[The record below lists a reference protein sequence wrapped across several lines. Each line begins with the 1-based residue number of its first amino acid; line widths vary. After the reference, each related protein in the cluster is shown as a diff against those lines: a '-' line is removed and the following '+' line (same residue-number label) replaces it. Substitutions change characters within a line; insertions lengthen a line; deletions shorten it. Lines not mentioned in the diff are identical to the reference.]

1 MIDWRTIKKIDA
13 HIHILPD
20 DVHEAN
26 PDSEDAWVH
35 AADLHKYRR
44 MMDELG
50 IEKAVIM
57 PFNDPWLMSM
67 EFTIDAVHKNLY
79 EMKQR
84 YPGKFYAFADID
96 TRNTSAESVEAI
108 RKAIV
113 EYGLDGIKIHPNNTG
128 IDLDSSYNQP
138 IFAYAQENKIPV
150 AIHSY
155 PNTENDRSAACRIV
169 NVLNEYPDL
178 TVIVSHMGAYQ
189 WEQLLPTR
197 AYVDISAILPDY
209 VRTYGIAKTNE
220 ILRKF
225 GADRLIFA
233 TDYPDSR
240 ILEPDEIYGSYFDI
254 LNQMDFTKEEAEK
267 IACGN
272 ISHIL
277 NHKGINHD

>member
-1 MIDWRTIKKIDA
+1 MFDWRTIKKIDA

-20 DVHEAN
+20 AVHEAN
-26 PDSEDAWVH
+26 PDSEDVWVY
-35 AADLHKYRR
+35 ADLHKYRE
-44 MMDELG
+44 MMDTLG

-67 EFTIDAVHKNLY
+67 EFTIDAVHMNLY

-84 YPGKFYAFADID
+84 YPGKFYTFADID
-96 TRNTSAESVEAI
+96 TRNISAESVEAI
-108 RKAIV
+108 RKAIE

-128 IDLDSSYNQP
+128 IDLDSEYNQA

-155 PNTENDRSAACRIV
+155 PNLADDRSAAYRIA
-169 NVLNEYPDL
+169 NVLAQYPEL
-178 TVIVSHMGAYQ
+178 TVIVSHMGAHQ
-189 WEQLLPTR
+189 WEQLLPTH

-209 VRTYGIAKTNE
+209 VRTYGTPKTNE

-240 ILEPDEIYGSYFDI
+240 ILKPDEIYGSYFDI
-254 LNQMDFTKEEAEK
+254 LNQMDFTIEEAEK
-267 IACGN
+267 IACDN
-272 ISHIL
+272 ISEIL
-277 NHKGINHD
+277 KNKGVNHD

>member
-1 MIDWRTIKKIDA
+1 MVDWRTIKKIDA

-26 PDSEDAWVH
+26 PDSEDVWVY
-35 AADLHKYRR
+35 ADLHKYRE
-44 MMDELG
+44 MMDTLG

-67 EFTIDAVHKNLY
+67 EFTIDAVHMNLY

-84 YPGKFYAFADID
+84 YPGKFYTFADID
-96 TRNTSAESVEAI
+96 PRNISAESVEAI
-108 RKAIV
+108 RKAIE

-128 IDLDSSYNQP
+128 IDLDSEYNQA

-155 PNTENDRSAACRIV
+155 PNSENDRSTAYRIV
-169 NVLNEYPDL
+169 NVLEEYPDL
-178 TVIVSHMGAYQ
+178 TVIVSHMGAHQ

-209 VRTYGIAKTNE
+209 VRTYGIEKTNE

-240 ILEPDEIYGSYFDI
+240 ILKPDEIYGSYFDI
-254 LNQMDFTKEEAEK
+254 LNQMDFTIEEAEK
-267 IACGN
+267 IAYGN
-272 ISHIL
+272 ISEIL
-277 NHKGINHD
+277 KNKGVHYD

>member
-1 MIDWRTIKKIDA
+1 MVDWKTIKKIDV

-20 DVHEAN
+20 DVLEAN

-35 AADLHKYRR
+35 AADLHKYCG

-50 IEKAVIM
+50 IEKAIIM

-67 EFTIDAVHKNLY
+67 EFTVEAVHKNLY
-79 EMKQR
+79 KMKQR
-84 YPGKFYAFADID
+84 FPGKFYAFADID
-96 TRNTSAESVEAI
+96 TRNTSAESLEAI
-108 RKAIV
+108 RKAIT
-113 EYGLDGIKIHPNNTG
+113 ECKLDGIKIHPNNTG
-128 IDLDSSYNQP
+128 VDLDSAYNQL
-138 IFAYAQENKIPV
+138 IFAYAQEHKIPV

-155 PNTENDRSAACRIV
+155 PNTTDDRSAAYRIV
-169 NVLNEYPDL
+169 NVLNAYPDL

-220 ILRKF
+220 ILRSF
-225 GADRLIFA
+225 GADRLLFA

-240 ILEPDEIYGSYFDI
+240 ILEPDEIYGSYFEI
-254 LNQMDFTKEEAEK
+254 LNQMDFNKEEAEK
-267 IACGN
+267 IAYHN
-272 ISHIL
+272 IKNL
-277 NHKGINHD
+277 LK

>member
-1 MIDWRTIKKIDA
+1 MVDWRTIKKIDA

-20 DVHEAN
+20 EVHEAN
-26 PDSEDAWVH
+26 PDSEDAWLCT
-35 AADLHKYRR
+35 DLCSYRK
-44 MMDELG
+44 MMDTLG

-67 EFTIDAVHKNLY
+67 EFTIDAVHKNFY

-84 YPGKFYAFADID
+84 YPGKFYVFADVD
-96 TRNTSAESVEAI
+96 TRNEPTASVEAI

-113 EYGLDGIKIHPNNTG
+113 KYGLDGIKIHPNNTG
-128 IDLDSSYNQP
+128 IDLDSDYNQP

-240 ILEPDEIYGSYFDI
+240 ILEPDGIYGSYFDT
-254 LNQMDFTKEEAEK
+254 LNQMDFTQEEAER

-272 ISHIL
+272 ISKIL
-277 NHKGINHD
+277 KNKGINHD

>member
-26 PDSEDAWVH
+26 PDSEDVWVY
-35 AADLHKYRR
+35 ADLHKYRE
-44 MMDELG
+44 MMDTLG

-67 EFTIDAVHKNLY
+67 EFTVEAVHKNLY
-79 EMKQR
+79 KMKQR
-84 YPGKFYAFADID
+84 FPGKFYAFADID

-128 IDLDSSYNQP
+128 IDLDSDYNQP
-138 IFAYAQENKIPV
+138 IFAYVQENKIPV

-178 TVIVSHMGAYQ
+178 TVIVSHMSAYQ
-189 WEQLLPTR
+189 WEQLLPTC
-197 AYVDISAILPDY
+197 AHVDISAILPDY

-220 ILRKF
+220 ILRSF
-225 GADRLIFA
+225 GADRLLFA

-240 ILEPDEIYGSYFDI
+240 ILKPDEIYGSYFDI
-254 LNQMDFTKEEAEK
+254 LNQMDFTIEEAER
-267 IACGN
+267 IAYGN
-272 ISHIL
+272 ISEIL
-277 NHKGINHD
+277 KNKGVNHD

>member
-1 MIDWRTIKKIDA
+1 MVDWRTIKKIDA

-35 AADLHKYRR
+35 AADLHKYCG

-50 IEKAVIM
+50 IEKAVVI

-67 EFTIDAVHKNLY
+67 EFTIDAVHKNLN

-128 IDLDSSYNQP
+128 IDLDSAYNQV

-155 PNTENDRSAACRIV
+155 PNSESDRSAAYRIV
-169 NVLNEYPDL
+169 NVLEQYLDL
-178 TVIVSHMGAYQ
+178 TVIVSHMGAHQ

-240 ILEPDEIYGSYFDI
+240 IFEPDEIYGSYFEI
-254 LNQMDFTKEEAEK
+254 LNQMDFTIEEIEK
-267 IACGN
+267 IAYSN
-272 ISHIL
+272 MENL
-277 NHKGINHD
+277 LK

>member
-1 MIDWRTIKKIDA
+1 MVDWRTIKKIDA

-26 PDSEDAWVH
+26 PDSEDAWLH
-35 AADLHKYRR
+35 ADLNKYRE
-44 MMDELG
+44 MMDTLC

-67 EFTIDAVHKNLY
+67 EFAVDAAHKNLY
-79 EMKQR
+79 GMKQR
-84 YPGKFYAFADID
+84 YPGNFYAFTDID
-96 TRNTSAESVEAI
+96 TRNTSGESVEAI
-108 RKAIV
+108 RKAIE

-128 IDLDSSYNQP
+128 VDLDSAYNQP

-155 PNTENDRSAACRIV
+155 PTSESDCSAAYRIV
-169 NVLNEYPDL
+169 NILEQYPEL
-178 TVIVSHMGAYQ
+178 TVIISHMGAHQ
-189 WEQLLPTR
+189 WEQLLTTH

-220 ILRKF
+220 ILRSF

-254 LNQMDFTKEEAEK
+254 LNQMDFTIEEAEK
-267 IACGN
+267 IAYSN
-272 ISHIL
+272 ISEIL
-277 NHKGINHD
+277 KNKGVHHD

>member
-1 MIDWRTIKKIDA
+1 MVDWRTIKKIDA

-20 DVHEAN
+20 AVHEAN
-26 PDSEDAWVH
+26 PDSEDVWVH
-35 AADLHKYRR
+35 ADLHKYWT
-44 MMDELG
+44 MMDSHG

-57 PFNDPWLMSM
+57 PLNDPWLMSM

-79 EMKQR
+79 EMKR
-84 YPGKFYAFADID
+84 CYPGKFYAFADID

-155 PNTENDRSAACRIV
+155 PNAENDRSAAYRIV
-169 NVLNEYPDL
+169 NVLAQYPDL
-178 TVIVSHMGAYQ
+178 TVIVSHMGAHQ
-189 WEQLLPTR
+189 WEQLLPTH
-197 AYVDISAILPDY
+197 AYVDISAILPAY

-220 ILRKF
+220 ILRSF
-225 GADRLIFA
+225 GADRLIFS

-240 ILEPDEIYGSYFDI
+240 ILEPDEIYGSYFDT
-254 LNQMDFTKEEAEK
+254 LNQMDFTIEEVEK
-267 IACGN
+267 IAYGN
-272 ISHIL
+272 ISEIL
-277 NHKGINHD
+277 KNKGVNHD

>member
-1 MIDWRTIKKIDA
+1 MFDWRTIKKIDA

-20 DVHEAN
+20 TVHEAN
-26 PDSEDAWVH
+26 PDSEDVWVY
-35 AADLHKYRR
+35 ADLHKYRA
-44 MMDELG
+44 MMGELG
-50 IEKAVIM
+50 IEKAVVM
-57 PFNDPWLMSM
+57 PLNDPWLMSM

-96 TRNTSAESVEAI
+96 TRNASAESVEAI

-128 IDLDSSYNQP
+128 IDLDSDYNQP
-138 IFAYAQENKIPV
+138 IFAYAQEQQIPV

-155 PNTENDRSAACRIV
+155 PNSKNDRSAAYRIV
-169 NVLNEYPDL
+169 NILEQYPEL

-197 AYVDISAILPDY
+197 CFVDISAILPDY

-220 ILRKF
+220 ILRGF
-225 GADRLIFA
+225 GTDRLIFA

-240 ILEPDEIYGSYFDI
+240 VLEPDEIYGFYFNI
-254 LNQMDFTKEEAEK
+254 LNQMDFTQEEAEK
-267 IACGN
+267 IAYGN

>member
-1 MIDWRTIKKIDA
+1 MVDWRTIKKIDA

-96 TRNTSAESVEAI
+96 TRNAPAESVEAI
-108 RKAIV
+108 RKTIE
-113 EYGLDGIKIHPNNTG
+113 EYSLDGIKIHPNNTG

-138 IFAYAQENKIPV
+138 IFAYAQEHQILI

-155 PNTENDRSAACRIV
+155 PNKEDDRSAAHRIV
-169 NVLNEYPDL
+169 NVLTQYPEL
-178 TVIVSHMGAYQ
+178 TVIVSHMGAHQ

-197 AYVDISAILPDY
+197 CFVDISAILPDY
-209 VRTYGIAKTNE
+209 VRTYGTKITNE
-220 ILRKF
+220 ILRSF

-240 ILEPDEIYGSYFDI
+240 ILQPDEIYDSYFDT
-254 LNQMDFTKEEAEK
+254 LNQMDFTAEEAEMIAYSNIEK
-267 IACGN
+267 IV
-272 ISHIL
+272 S
-277 NHKGINHD
+277 K

>member
-1 MIDWRTIKKIDA
+1 MFDWRTIKKIDA

-20 DVHEAN
+20 DVHKAN

-79 EMKQR
+79 DMKQR
-84 YPGKFYAFADID
+84 YPGKFCAFADID
-96 TRNTSAESVEAI
+96 TRNTSAESVDAI
-108 RKAIV
+108 CKAIE
-113 EYGLDGIKIHPNNTG
+113 EYDLDGIKVHPNNTG
-128 IDLDSSYNQP
+128 VDLDSAYNQA
-138 IFAYAQENKIPV
+138 IFAYAQENKIPI

-155 PNTENDRSAACRIV
+155 PNSENDRSATYRIV
-169 NVLNEYPDL
+169 NVLEQYPNL
-178 TVIVSHMGAYQ
+178 TVIVSHMSAYQ
-189 WEQLLPTR
+189 WEQLLPTH

-220 ILRKF
+220 ILRSF

-240 ILEPDEIYGSYFDI
+240 ILEPDEIYGFYFDI
-254 LNQMDFTKEEAEK
+254 LKQMDFTKEEADK
-267 IACGN
+267 IAYGN
-272 ISHIL
+272 LARIV
-277 NHKGINHD
+277 KK

>member
-1 MIDWRTIKKIDA
+1 MLDWKVIKKIDA

-20 DVHEAN
+20 AVHEAN
-26 PDSEDAWVH
+26 PDSEDVWLRS
-35 AADLHKYRR
+35 DLHNYRR
-44 MMDELG
+44 MMDTLG

-67 EFTIDAVHKNLY
+67 EFTVDAVHKNLF

-96 TRNTSAESVEAI
+96 TRNTSTESVEAI
-108 RKAIV
+108 CKALA

-128 IDLDSSYNQP
+128 VDLDSSYNQA
-138 IFAYAQENKIPV
+138 IFAYAQEERIPV

-155 PNTENDRSAACRIV
+155 PNSANDRSAVYRIV
-169 NVLNEYPDL
+169 NVMEQYPDL

-189 WEQLLPTR
+189 WEQLLPTH

-209 VRTYGIAKTNE
+209 VRTYGIRKTNE

-240 ILEPDEIYGSYFDI
+240 LLQPEEIYASYFDI
-254 LNQMDFTKEEAEK
+254 LNQMDFSQEEAEK
-267 IACGN
+267 IAYGN
-272 ISHIL
+272 MLKIL
-277 NHKGINHD
+277 NH

>member
-1 MIDWRTIKKIDA
+1 MVDWRTIKKIYA

-20 DVHEAN
+20 AVHEAN
-26 PDSEDAWVH
+26 PDSEDVW
-35 AADLHKYRR
+35 LYSYLNKYRE

-50 IEKAVIM
+50 IERAVIM

-67 EFTIDAVHKNLY
+67 EFTIEAVHKNLY

-108 RKAIV
+108 RNATQ

-128 IDLDSSYNQP
+128 VDLDSAYNQP
-138 IFAYAQENKIPV
+138 IFAYAQEARIPV

-155 PNTENDRSAACRIV
+155 PNKADDRSATYRIV
-169 NVLNEYPDL
+169 NILEQYPEL

-189 WEQLLPTR
+189 WDQLLPTR
-197 AYVDISAILPDY
+197 AYVDISAILPDC
-209 VRTYGIAKTNE
+209 VRTYGIEKTNK
-220 ILRKF
+220 ILRSF

-240 ILEPDEIYGSYFDI
+240 SLQPDEIYSSYFAI
-254 LNQMDFTKEEAEK
+254 LNQMDFTQEETEK
-267 IACGN
+267 IAYGN
-272 ISHIL
+272 IFKIL
-277 NHKGINHD
+277 NRKGVIQD